1 MSRRLEIEL
10 TSTLS
15 DQEWTWRA
23 AGARQP
29 KGVIAASLLPTGA
42 AIGDVLKVEAEFF
55 VDGIEITSVV
65 PSKGARREPDRL
77 EVIGSG
83 RSEGGGV
90 TTSLQPKR
98 GGRRDDD
105 GGDRRDRR
113 DRGPRQGGE
122 GRDGARRD
130 GPQRDGARRDGA
142 PRDGARRD
150 SRGRSG
156 TAPERPAP
164 PSKPKPKRLRPQRV
178 HRNAALAALPEPQRP
193 IAEQVLRGGVPGVR
207 KAVDDQNAQNETDG
221 RPKIDPAPLVQ
232 LAEEL
237 LPKLKTAE
245 WHDRADAALAGVD
258 ELDLRD
264 LRSVVVAADSAAR
277 TDETRQLAAQLR
289 EALAGR
295 VDAEHQAWLAEIAEA
310 LGDGRT
316 VRALRMSSRPPK
328 AGALLPPEITS
339 RLVEQAN
346 AALADDVAPQRW
358 GTVLD
363 AIAYSPIR
371 TQVVPAGLPA
381 KPGDEL
387 MATVTKLASRVP
399 AIAAQFGIAAPE
411 APPARKRRGR
421 SGRPTPPPPPA
432 ASPAPSG
439 SASAPQSAPPAE
451 PQGAALAAEPDT
463 TPAAEG
469 EPGVTHAAEPE
480 AGPGVGTEVGAE
492 AEAAPAAEPQTAPAT
507 DTEVVAEPEASVEPQ
522 AGADEEAVP
531 AAEPETAPAAS
542 TDAEER
548 PDDAG

>member
-55 VDGIEITSVV
+55 VDGIEITSVI
-65 PSKGARREPDRL
+65 PAKGSRREPDRL

-98 GGRRDDD
+98 SGRRDDD
-105 GGDRRDRR
+105 GDRR
-113 DRGPRQGGE
+113 DRGQRKGGDGRGGPR
-122 GRDGARRD
+122 RDGA
-130 GPQRDGARRDGA
+130 RDGARRDGA
-142 PRDGARRD
+142 ARDGARRD
-150 SRGRSG
+150 GRSRSG
-156 TAPERPAP
+156 SAAERPAP

-178 HRNAALAALPEPQRP
+178 HRNAALAELPEAQRP

-207 KAVDDQNAQNETDG
+207 KAVDDQNAHNATEG

-237 LPKLKTAE
+237 LPRLKTAE
-245 WHDRADAALAGVD
+245 WRDRADAALAGVD

-295 VDAEHQAWLAEIAEA
+295 VEAEHQAWLSEIAEA

-346 AALADDVAPQRW
+346 AALSDDVAPQRW

-371 TQVVPAGLPA
+371 AQVVPTGLPP

-387 MATVTKLASRVP
+387 IATVTKLASRVP
-399 AIAAQFGIAAPE
+399 SIAAQFGITAPE

-421 SGRPTPPPPPA
+421 SGRPTPPPPPP
-432 ASPAPSG
+432 PAP
-439 SASAPQSAPPAE
+439 ASAPPVAAAEAQAEPASTPAAPEARPAAAPADAAPPAE
-451 PQGAALAAEPDT
+451 ATAESEAAPMTPAEHVPVAETEVASAPEAVADESASAAEET
-463 TPAAEG
+463 TPATD
-469 EPGVTHAAEPE
+469 PDTAAE
-480 AGPGVGTEVGAE
+480 
-492 AEAAPAAEPQTAPAT
+492 
-507 DTEVVAEPEASVEPQ
+507 
-522 AGADEEAVP
+522 
-531 AAEPETAPAAS
+531 
-542 TDAEER
+542 AEER
-548 PDDAG
+548 PGDAG

>member
-29 KGVIAASLLPTGA
+29 KGVIAASLLPAGA

-55 VDGIEITSVV
+55 VDGIEITSVI
-65 PSKGARREPDRL
+65 PPKGSRREPERL

-83 RSEGGGV
+83 RSEVGV

-98 GGRRDDD
+98 GGRRDDA

-113 DRGPRQGGE
+113 DRGPRKGGE
-122 GRDGARRD
+122 GREGPRRDGGRRDGAARDGGPRDGARRD
-130 GPQRDGARRDGA
+130 GR
-142 PRDGARRD
+142 
-150 SRGRSG
+150 SRSG
-156 TAPERPAP
+156 GAPERPAP
-164 PSKPKPKRLRPQRV
+164 PAKPKPKRLRPQRV
-178 HRNAALAALPEPQRP
+178 HRNAALAELPEAQRP

-221 RPKIDPAPLVQ
+221 RPRIDPAPLVQ

-245 WHDRADAALAGVD
+245 WRDRADAALAGVD

-295 VDAEHQAWLAEIAEA
+295 VEAEHQAWLNEIAEA

-328 AGALLPPEITS
+328 AGALLPPEITN
-339 RLVEQAN
+339 RMVEQAN
-346 AALADDVAPQRW
+346 AALSDDVAPQRW

-371 TQVVPAGLPA
+371 TQVVPAGLPP

-399 AIAAQFGIAAPE
+399 AIAAQFGIAAPD

-421 SGRPTPPPPPA
+421 TGRPTPPPPPPA
-432 ASPAPSG
+432 ATSARPAPPAPSQ
-439 SASAPQSAPPAE
+439 AAPEAE
-451 PQGAALAAEPDT
+451 VQAVPAAEPDT
-463 TPAAEG
+463 AI
-469 EPGVTHAAEPE
+469 AAEPE
-480 AGPGVGTEVGAE
+480 AAPIAEAE
-492 AEAAPAAEPQTAPAT
+492 AEAAPASEAAAEPSSASAAE
-507 DTEVVAEPEASVEPQ
+507 TEIV
-522 AGADEEAVP
+522 
-531 AAEPETAPAAS
+531 AEPETAPAVEA
-542 TDAEER
+542 AEEPQAEVAEEAAPAAE
-548 PDDAG
+548 PDSAPVAPTEAEDRSGDAG